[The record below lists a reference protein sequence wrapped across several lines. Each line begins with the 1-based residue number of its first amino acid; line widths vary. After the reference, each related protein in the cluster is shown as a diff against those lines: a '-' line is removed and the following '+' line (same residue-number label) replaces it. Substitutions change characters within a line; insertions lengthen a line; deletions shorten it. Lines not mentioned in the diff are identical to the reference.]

1 MMFTVTVDSS
11 FFGGMIGPSF
21 HFVFALF
28 VFVWVAVPQ
37 RMVPCAAV
45 HVTFLFILDWRNF

>member
-1 MMFTVTVDSS
+1 MFTVTVDSS

-45 HVTFLFILDWRNF
+45 HVTFLFFLDWRNF